1 MTIEE
6 KAKAYDEA
14 LGRAKALYAKGAPDS
29 LHLEEMFPALK
40 ESEDER
46 IRNFISNELA
56 CLRATDEKGS
66 DRYEELTNAI
76 AWLEKQGELVKEYE
90 DKLGQISCESFDK
103 GYKAAIEKQGEQKPI
118 NTITD
123 SCCNAPDLPDDANFE
138 IYSLWHAIRILEKT
152 LGKVDGY
159 QYGDGISVHKCA
171 IEAVNRIY
179 KQNLAE

>member
-29 LHLEEMFPALK
+29 LHLEEMFPVLK
-40 ESEDER
+40 ESEDEK
-46 IRNFISNELA
+46 IKNFICNELA

-76 AWLEKQGELVKEYE
+76 AWLEKQGDKVKPKFKIG
-90 DKLGQISCESFDK
+90 DCIRL
-103 GYKAAIEKQGEQKPI
+103 
-118 NTITD
+118 NTITE
-123 SCCNAPDLPDDANFE
+123 DLPNDANFE

-152 LGKVDGY
+152 IGKVDGY
-159 QYGDGISVHKCA
+159 QYGDGILVHKCA
-171 IEAVNRIY
+171 IESVKRIY
-179 KQNLAE
+179 KQSVAE